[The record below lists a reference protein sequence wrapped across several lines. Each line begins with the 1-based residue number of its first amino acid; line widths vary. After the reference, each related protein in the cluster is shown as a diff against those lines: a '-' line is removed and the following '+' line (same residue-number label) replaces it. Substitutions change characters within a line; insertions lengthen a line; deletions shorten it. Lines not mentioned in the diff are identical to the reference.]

1 MSNSHK
7 DDFERMM
14 QLAEFG
20 ASRHNERRQVEFR
33 VFIAYTTLL
42 VFALYQK
49 QQIANLNLSI
59 WVIGVVLGCIHII
72 YFLWEIRLSRAM
84 ENDASRRNFYL
95 KKAECIMHHLQKN
108 PNQSFIPRRNVYV
121 MIRLGKEIDEVSE
134 CSEKDKISEYELFEK
149 HEPPIELV
157 SPVWHVCKHWGQIFS
172 DWSRLFQVSIPTG
185 LFLLLILAL
194 SGNDRNLLKIPYGF

>member
-1 MSNSHK
+1 MSNLK
-7 DDFERMM
+7 DDFERML

-20 ASRHNERRQVEFR
+20 AKRHNERRQVEFR
-33 VFIAYTTLL
+33 VFISYTTLL

-59 WVIGVVLGCIHII
+59 WVIGAVLSGIHII
-72 YFLWEIRLSRAM
+72 YLLWEIRLSQAM
-84 ENDASRRNFYL
+84 KNDESRRNFYL

-108 PNQSFIPRRNVYV
+108 PNRSFIPQRNICVT
-121 MIRLGKEIDEVSE
+121 IRLSRKIDKESE
-134 CSEKDKISEYELFEK
+134 CSEKGETSEYELFEK

-157 SPVWHVCKHWGQIFS
+157 FPVWYIHKYWGKIFS

-185 LFLLLILAL
+185 LFILLILAL
-194 SGNDRNLLKIPYGF
+194 SGNNKGLLKIPYGF